1 MATFESRGRRSLAH
15 AVAGAGEGVRTK
27 ATQKHGVTKEAETAP
42 PLDHV
47 CRGRACV
54 YCLVRAGKP
63 IPADVLVPRV
73 SQRLAPDIEHAL
85 ATIRR
90 LLRDREAS

>member
-1 MATFESRGRRSLAH
+1 M
-15 AVAGAGEGVRTK
+15 
-27 ATQKHGVTKEAETAP
+27 
-42 PLDHV
+42 
-47 CRGRACV
+47 